1 MAGPPPTLRLLDDA
15 EVNYPPSG
23 RFKLLGSW
31 LPDCEDDMTTRIGMA
46 WAHLHDHR
54 RWWSNPALPRIVKR
68 DLFKVVI
75 LTILT
80 YGAETWTLTQ
90 ELEQRLDGAVTK
102 MLRKALNIP
111 FGLHISNEDLYADLP
126 YVSHIIRHRRL
137 GLAGHLARTDQV
149 DTSDRLA
156 GTKPAQPGRYVLTW
170 RAPGRARQGRHPWT
184 FRDRLGMDMCY
195 TRRDGLTPGQ
205 PPGLSVIW
213 RQMVRKDRWQVV
225 MKETTPKP
233 VGAPRVTKYGIHSDS
248 GRGAH
253 TPVTRT

>member
-1 MAGPPPTLRLLDDA
+1 MA
-15 EVNYPPSG
+15 
-23 RFKLLGSW
+23 
-31 LPDCEDDMTTRIGMA
+31 
-46 WAHLHDHR
+46 AHFSL
-54 RWWSNPALPRIVKR
+54 SLVM
-68 DLFKVVI
+68 
-75 LTILT
+75 
-80 YGAETWTLTQ
+80 Q

-170 RAPGRARQGRHPWT
+170 RAPGRARQGRHQWT

-195 TRRDGLTPGQ
+195 RLDVAGSPPGTE

-233 VGAPRVTKYGIHSDS
+233 VGAPRVTKYGIHIAI
-248 GRGAH
+248 RAAVP
-253 TPVTRT
+253 TPL